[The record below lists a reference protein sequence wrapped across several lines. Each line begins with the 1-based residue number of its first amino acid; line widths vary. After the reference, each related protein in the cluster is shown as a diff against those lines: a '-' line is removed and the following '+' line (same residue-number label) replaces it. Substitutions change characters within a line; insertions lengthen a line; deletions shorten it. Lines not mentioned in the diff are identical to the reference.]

1 MGIAAIIGL
10 IIELL
15 RALPDLIRLI
25 KAIMDLFR
33 QLKPGADRKALL
45 AEFREALEY
54 AKRTKDT
61 SKLDAFHQKL
71 VGLCRDGACVNPLDK
86 LRNDEARANDV

>member
-15 RALPDLIRLI
+15 QALPALIQLI

-33 QLKPGADRKALL
+33 QLKPGVDRRALL
-45 AEFREALEY
+45 NEFREALQY
-54 AKRTKDT
+54 AKKTKDT

-71 VGLCRDGACVNPLDK
+71 VGLCADGSCAKSLDQ
-86 LRNDEARANDV
+86 LRYTEADIER